1 MKLISMRS
9 GGETEAE
16 IIEVAEEDYEKI
28 ASGGRFTFDWKKERG
43 NLVYKIRFIG
53 REDILGLISLIDIPQ
68 EYRLHINLIESS
80 VENTGSNKLI
90 GRIPGCL
97 IAFAIRKSIARG
109 YEGFV
114 SLKPKTKLIEHYIT
128 AYGFRQYG
136 MYLAIYEDAAQELIT
151 KYLDY
156 ELRRDI

>member
-1 MKLISMRS
+1 MKLISLRS
-9 GGETEAE
+9 GEATEAE
-16 IIEVAEEDYEKI
+16 ITEVAEEDYEVI
-28 ASGGRFTFDWKKERG
+28 TSSGRFTFDWRKERE

-53 REDILGLISLIDIPQ
+53 REDILGLISLIDIPP

-80 VENTGSNKLI
+80 VENRGKNKLI
-90 GRIPGCL
+90 ARIPGCL
-97 IAFAIRKSIARG
+97 IAFAIRQSITYG

-128 AYGFRQYG
+128 TYGFRQYG
-136 MYLAIYEDAAQELIT
+136 MYLAIYEDACQQLIT

-156 ELRRDI
+156 EL